1 LELLRPPENSR
12 KQSSK
17 TGLAYAIR
25 SVFSPITSMLHM
37 MGTLN
42 RLLLLPSYL
51 ATLGQGGG
59 GSMLSLSTAIMAYL
73 GGGDATS
80 SYHHRSM
87 PLPGMGT
94 MGPLL
99 VCPLQVD
106 LH

>member
-1 LELLRPPENSR
+1 
-12 KQSSK
+12 
-17 TGLAYAIR
+17 
-25 SVFSPITSMLHM
+25 MLQM
-37 MGTLN
+37 VGTLN
-42 RLLLLPSYL
+42 RILLLPSYL
-51 ATLGQGGG
+51 ATMGQGGG

-73 GGGDATS
+73 GGGSGGATS

-87 PLPGMGT
+87 SLPGMGT